1 MSENTASIGSTLT
14 IPEVA
19 ERLGIPLGKVHRLV
33 EDHYLAIVRIDGV
46 RRVPVEFIN
55 DDNEPL
61 HSLRGTLLALS
72 DAGLNSE
79 ESMNWLFS
87 VNDEL
92 GVRPIDSLVAGH
104 KSAVR
109 RATQSLAF

>member
-19 ERLGIPLGKVHRLV
+19 ERFGIPLGKVHRLV
-33 EDHYLAIVRIDGV
+33 EEHYLAIVRIDGIK
-46 RRVPVEFIN
+46 RIPVEFLA
-55 DDNEPL
+55 DDEPL

-72 DAGLNSE
+72 DAGLNEE
-79 ESMNWLFS
+79 ESVNWLFTM
-87 VNDEL
+87 NDEL
-92 GVRPIDSLVAGH
+92 GVRPIDSLLIGH

>member
-19 ERLGIPLGKVHRLV
+19 ERFGIPLGKVHRLV
-33 EDHYLAIVRIDGV
+33 EEHYLAIVRIDGIK
-46 RRVPVEFIN
+46 RIPVEFLAG
-55 DDNEPL
+55 DEPL

-72 DAGLNSE
+72 DAGLNEE
-79 ESMNWLFS
+79 ESVNWLFAM
-87 VNDEL
+87 NDEL
-92 GVRPIDSLVAGH
+92 GVRPIDSLLIGH